1 MVYNLILD
9 KDKDKNILC
18 LYLIIIKS
26 IRLIVLNL
34 KENDFHFL
42 FDN

>member
-18 LYLIIIKS
+18 LYLIINKS
-26 IRLIVLNL
+26 IRLIALNL